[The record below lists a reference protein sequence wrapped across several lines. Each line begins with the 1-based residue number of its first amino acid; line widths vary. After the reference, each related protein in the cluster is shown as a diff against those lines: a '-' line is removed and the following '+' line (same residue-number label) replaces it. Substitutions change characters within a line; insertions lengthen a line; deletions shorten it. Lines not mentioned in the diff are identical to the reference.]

1 MNTRVMILQTLDYR
15 HYILIGI
22 YIVVLAV
29 YFLWLYKKRDRKRIK
44 KSLINMAVI
53 FGILLVGILFMDL
66 FGTISVQ

>member
-1 MNTRVMILQTLDYR
+1 MILQTLDYR

-44 KSLINMAVI
+44 KALINMAII

-66 FGTISVQ
+66 FGTIAV

>member
-1 MNTRVMILQTLDYR
+1 MILQTLDYR

-44 KSLINMAVI
+44 KALINMAVV
-53 FGILLVGILFMDL
+53 FGILLGGIIFMDL
-66 FGTISVQ
+66 FGTIAVQ

>member
-1 MNTRVMILQTLDYR
+1 MILQTLDYR

-44 KSLINMAVI
+44 KSLINMAVV

-66 FGTISVQ
+66 FGTIAVQ

>member
-1 MNTRVMILQTLDYR
+1 MILQTLDYR

-29 YFLWLYKKRDRKRIK
+29 YFLWLHKKRDRKRIK

-53 FGILLVGILFMDL
+53 FGILLVGIFFMDL
-66 FGTISVQ
+66 FGTISVK